1 MCIKNQNTPSV
12 TQSPPDSNSS
22 TTYVFV
28 VCNQY
33 FCFGTNQ
40 WEIQKSSR
48 IHIEI
53 TMLPV
58 KTKEGGVH
66 RG

>member
-1 MCIKNQNTPSV
+1 MYV
-12 TQSPPDSNSS
+12 TN
-22 TTYVFV
+22 
-28 VCNQY
+28 N
-33 FCFGTNQ
+33 FCYGTNQ

-53 TMLPV
+53 TMLQV
-58 KTKEGGVH
+58 KMKEGGVH